1 MGRSRRFLVVSRSN
15 REHEKCYVADG
26 LEVIGII
33 PEHLAD
39 RFSGKQAIRS
49 KHRPGTQ
56 KAFYLYGFSR
66 HTTLKCSFASVA
78 RLSVALGP

>member
-1 MGRSRRFLVVSRSN
+1 MVSRSN

-49 KHRPGTQ
+49 RPDRAPKQ
-56 KAFYLYGFSR
+56 LFICMDLVAIQLS
-66 HTTLKCSFASVA
+66 SV
-78 RLSVALGP
+78 RSHQSPV